1 MIYYIVYL
9 ENMKNID
16 EQLKIIRHGA
26 SEVIQEDDLIEKLKS
41 NKKLVIKAGLDPT
54 MPDMHLGHTVVLNKL
69 KQFQD
74 LGHEVVF
81 LIGDYTASIGDPSGR
96 DITRPPL
103 DLATIKKN
111 SQVFQKEI
119 YKILSKDKTR
129 VEFNSTWLG
138 KFNGIDLIN
147 LASSY
152 TVARMLERD
161 DFDKRY
167 KANKPISIHEFLYP
181 LLQAYDSVHLKADIE
196 LGGTDQKF
204 NLLLGRKLQEQN
216 GISPQ
221 VCIMM
226 PLLEGLDGIKKMSKS
241 YDNYISI
248 SDKPNDIFGKVMSIN
263 DDLMWKYFDLLSALP
278 LNEITTLKD
287 SISKDNVN
295 PRDIK
300 LKLAEELVA
309 RFYSEKI
316 GKECIDNF
324 IDRFSNKQVTS
335 DIPAELIK
343 KAKNVEDI
351 DIMTLLTKE
360 LKTFDST
367 SEVRRLI
374 KQGAVKIND
383 NPVNAIDYKCP
394 NNKEFLLKVGKKI
407 AYKVTIK

>member
-1 MIYYIVYL
+1 
-9 ENMKNID
+9 MKNID

-26 SEVIQEDDLIEKLKS
+26 SEIIQEDDLIEKLKS

-129 VEFNSTWLG
+129 VEFNSKWLG

-147 LASSY
+147 LASSH

-167 KANKPISIHEFLYP
+167 MANKPISIHEFLYP
-181 LLQAYDSVHLKADIE
+181 LLQGYDSVHLKADIE

-216 GISPQ
+216 GIKPQ

-248 SDKPNDIFGKVMSIN
+248 SDEQNDMFGKVMSISDN
-263 DDLMWKYFDLLSALP
+263 LMWKYFDLLSSLP
-278 LNEITTLKD
+278 LNEIKSLKD
-287 SISKDNVN
+287 SAARDNLN

-300 LKLAEELVA
+300 LKLAQELVS
-309 RFYSEKI
+309 RFYTKSI
-316 GKECIDNF
+316 GEECTDNF
-324 IDRFSNKQVTS
+324 INRFSKNKVTI
-335 DIPAELIK
+335 DIPTELIRK
-343 KAKNVEDI
+343 KKGINNI
-351 DIMTLLTKE
+351 NIMTLLTKE
-360 LKTFDST
+360 LKIFNST

-374 KQGAVKIND
+374 KQGAVKID
-383 NPVNAIDYKCP
+383 EDLIQTIDHKCP
-394 NNKEFLLKVGKKI
+394 NDREFLLKVGKKI
-407 AYKVTIK
+407 AHKVTIK

>member
-1 MIYYIVYL
+1 
-9 ENMKNID
+9 MKNID

-26 SEVIQEDDLIEKLKS
+26 SEIIQEDDLIEKLKS

-69 KQFQD
+69 RQFQD

-96 DITRPPL
+96 DITRPPV
-103 DLATIKKN
+103 DSATIKKN

-119 YKILSKDKTR
+119 YKILSKGKTR
-129 VEFNSTWLG
+129 VEFNSKWLG

-226 PLLEGLDGIKKMSKS
+226 PLLEGLDGVKKMSKS

-248 SDKPNDIFGKVMSIN
+248 SDKPNDMFGKVMSIN
-263 DDLMWKYFDLLSALP
+263 DNLMWKYFDLLSALP
-278 LNEITTLKD
+278 LDEITTLKD
-287 SISKDNVN
+287 SVSKDNIN

-309 RFYSEKI
+309 RFYSENI
-316 GKECIDNF
+316 GKECVDNF
-324 IDRFSNKQVTS
+324 INRFSNNQVTS
-335 DIPAELIK
+335 DISAELIK
-343 KAKNVEDI
+343 KAKNVENI

-383 NPVNAIDYKCP
+383 NPINAIDHKCP
-394 NNKEFLLKVGKKI
+394 NNKEFLLKIGKKI

>member
-1 MIYYIVYL
+1 
-9 ENMKNID
+9 MKNID

-26 SEVIQEDDLIEKLKS
+26 SEIIQEDDLIEKLKS

-69 KQFQD
+69 RQFQD

-96 DITRPPL
+96 DITRPPV
-103 DLATIKKN
+103 DSTTIKKN
-111 SQVFQKEI
+111 SQIFQKEI
-119 YKILSKDKTR
+119 YKILLKGKTR
-129 VEFNSTWLG
+129 VEFNSKWLG
-138 KFNGIDLIN
+138 KLNGIDLIN

-181 LLQAYDSVHLKADIE
+181 LLQAYDSIHLKADIE

-248 SDKPNDIFGKVMSIN
+248 SDKPNDMFGKVMSIN
-263 DDLMWKYFDLLSALP
+263 DDLMWKYFDLLSTLP
-278 LNEITTLKD
+278 LDEITTLKNFVN
-287 SISKDNVN
+287 KDNAN

-300 LKLAEELVA
+300 LKLAEELVI
-309 RFYSEKI
+309 RFYSESI
-316 GKECIDNF
+316 GKECTDNF
-324 IDRFSNKQVTS
+324 INRFSNRQVTS
-335 DIPAELIK
+335 DISAELVK
-343 KAKNVEDI
+343 KAKNIENI
-351 DIMTLLTKE
+351 DIMALLTKE
-360 LKTFDST
+360 LKTFAST
-367 SEVRRLI
+367 SEVRRLV
-374 KQGAVKIND
+374 KQGAIKIND
-383 NPVNAIDYKCP
+383 NTINTIDHKCP
-394 NNKEFLLKVGKKI
+394 NNEEFLLKIGKKI